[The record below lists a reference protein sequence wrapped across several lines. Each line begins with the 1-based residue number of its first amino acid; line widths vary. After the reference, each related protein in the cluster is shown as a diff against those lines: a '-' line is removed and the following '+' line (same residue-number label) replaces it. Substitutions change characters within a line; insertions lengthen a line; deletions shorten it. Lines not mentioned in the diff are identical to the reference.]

1 MKWLTTT
8 LFSAFAC
15 CNFFVANAQYITVD
29 DTKTAQE
36 LVEDILVN
44 SSCANVTNF
53 TVKGDS
59 FSGSKN
65 SYGYFHSGTS
75 SFPFTEGILLSTWS
89 STSSVGPFVSN
100 RGGGDESWD
109 GDSDLDQTVGIESV
123 NATSLEF
130 DFTPLTNFVSFNYI
144 FASNEYQAYFP
155 CEYSD
160 GFAFLIKEK
169 GSTDSYK
176 NLAVLPNTS
185 TPVSS
190 ENVHPLINN
199 FTEANGV
206 THLGCPPI
214 NQEYFNGFNN
224 NTSPVNYSGQTKVL
238 TAQTDVIVG
247 KTYHIKLVIADD
259 KEQYYDSAVFLQ
271 AGSFTSNINLGQ
283 DRLLS
288 NNNPICFG
296 ENYVIDTNLPSGYLY
311 KWFKDGIEIPLATS
325 SSYQI
330 NATGTYKVE
339 VLLSAGC
346 TATEEIKIEYAPEIA
361 LDSATLIQCDDNN
374 DNIAV
379 FNLTKMDSV
388 IKKGATDLSNVE
400 YYESLTDAQG
410 KINPIV
416 NSLAYINTTQNQILT
431 ARVTN
436 SYGCANFSQLTL
448 TILNNVIPSQ
458 PPVST
463 CDTDDTQDGL
473 HQFDLDTQVN
483 PQILNGLPS
492 GLLVEYY
499 INESDA
505 VSEKNSL
512 PNLFTT
518 TIPNQ
523 QTIFARIINGSD
535 CYSITPVTLIVN
547 IFNPANFEDET
558 AVLCN
563 GSSVSLTVDSGYS
576 GYLWDTGSTSNT
588 IIVTTPGEY
597 SVKVTDSNGCEKIKK
612 YTVKSSEIATITG
625 VVINDFSENENS
637 VLIEYSGVGNYEF
650 SLDGFYFQDDPLF
663 NNVAAGKYF
672 AYARDKNGCGLS
684 VPYTLYVMDYPKYF
698 TPNGDGYNDLWE
710 IKNLDLFPNSVLFI
724 FDRYGKLIKQVT
736 NSDAGWNGIL
746 NGNPMPSDDY
756 WFTLK
761 LADGR
766 ESKGHFSLKR

>member
-1 MKWLTTT
+1 MKWLTTI

-29 DTKTAQE
+29 DSKTAQQ

-44 SSCANVTNF
+44 SSCANVSNF

-59 FSGSKN
+59 FSGSSN
-65 SYGYFHSGTS
+65 SYGYFNSGTGN
-75 SFPFTEGILLSTWS
+75 FPFTEGVLLSTWS
-89 STSSVGPFVSN
+89 STNSVGPFVSN

-109 GDSDLDQTVGIESV
+109 GDADLDQTLGIQSV

-130 DFTPLTNFVSFNYI
+130 DFTPLTNFISFNYI
-144 FASNEYQAYFP
+144 FTSNEYQAYFP

-169 GSTDSYK
+169 GSADNYK
-176 NLAVLPNTS
+176 NLAVLPNSS

-199 FTEANGV
+199 FTETNGV
-206 THLGCPPI
+206 IHLGCPPI
-214 NQEYFNGFNN
+214 NQEYFNGFNT
-224 NTSPVNYSGQTKVL
+224 NTSPINYSGQTKVL
-238 TAQTDVIVG
+238 TAQTEVIVG

-259 KEQYYDSAVFLQ
+259 KEEYYDSAVFLE
-271 AGSFTSNINLGQ
+271 AGSFVSNINLGE

-288 NNNPICFG
+288 SNNPICFG
-296 ENYVIDTNLPSGYLY
+296 ESYSIDTNLPAGYTY
-311 KWFKDGIEIPLATS
+311 KWFKNDVEIPSATR

-330 NATGTYKVE
+330 NDSGTYKVE

-346 TATEEIKIEYAPEIA
+346 TATEEIKIEYAPEIP
-361 LDSATLIQCDDNN
+361 LDDATLVQCDDNN

-379 FNLTKMDSV
+379 FNLTKMDGV
-388 IKKGATDLSNVE
+388 IKKGATDLSIVE
-400 YYESLTDAQG
+400 YYESLTNAQG
-410 KINPIV
+410 QINPIV
-416 NSLAYINTTQNQILT
+416 NPSAYINTTPNQILV

-448 TILNNVIPSQ
+448 TIINNVIATQ

-463 CDTDDTQDGL
+463 CDNDDTQDGL
-473 HQFDLDTQVN
+473 HQFDLDAQVSQ
-483 PQILNGLPS
+483 QILSGLPS
-492 GLLVEYY
+492 GILVEYY
-499 INESDA
+499 LNESDA
-505 VSEKNSL
+505 VSEKNPL

-518 TIPNQ
+518 TIANQ
-523 QTIFARIINGSD
+523 QTIFARLINGTD
-535 CYSITPVTLIVN
+535 CYSINPVRLQVN
-547 IFNPANFEDET
+547 IFDPPNFEDET
-558 AVLCN
+558 AILCN
-563 GSSVSLTVDSGYS
+563 GSSISLNVDSGYS
-576 GYLWDTGSTSNT
+576 SYLWNTGSISNT
-588 IIVTTPGEY
+588 LIVTSPGEY
-597 SVKVTDSNGCEKIKK
+597 SVKVTDSNGCEKTKK
-612 YTVKSSEIATITG
+612 YTVKSSDIATITR
-625 VVINDFSENENS
+625 VVINDFAENENS
-637 VLIEYSGVGNYEF
+637 VLIEYTGIGNYEF
-650 SLDGFYFQDDPLF
+650 SLDGFYFQDNSLF
-663 NNVAAGKYF
+663 NNVVAGKYF
-672 AYARDKNGCGLS
+672 AYVRDKNGCGLS
-684 VPYTLYVMDYPKYF
+684 APYTLYVMDYPKYF

-736 NSDAGWNGIL
+736 NSEIGWNGTF
-746 NGNPMPSDDY
+746 GGTQMPADDY

>member
-1 MKWLTTT
+1 MKWLTTI
-8 LFSAFAC
+8 LFSAFVC

-53 TVKGDS
+53 SVKGDS

-75 SFPFTEGILLSTWS
+75 GFPFSEGILLSTWS

-169 GSTDSYK
+169 GSPDSYK

-288 NNNPICFG
+288 SNNPICFG

-330 NATGTYKVE
+330 NASGTYKVE

-346 TATEEIKIEYAPEIA
+346 TATEEIIIEYAPEIA

-379 FNLTKMDSV
+379 FNLTKIDSV

-400 YYESLTDAQG
+400 YYESSTDAQG
-410 KINPIV
+410 QINPIV
-416 NSLAYINTTQNQILT
+416 NPSAYTNTSPNQILT
-431 ARVTN
+431 ARVSN

-463 CDTDDTQDGL
+463 CDNDDTQDGL
-473 HQFDLDTQVN
+473 HQFDLDTQISQ
-483 PQILNGLPS
+483 QILNGLPS

-505 VSEKNSL
+505 VLEKNPL

-535 CYSITPVTLIVN
+535 CYSITPVTLTVN

-563 GSSVSLTVDSGYS
+563 GSSSSLIVDSGYS

-597 SVKVTDSNGCEKIKK
+597 SVRVTDSNGCEKTKK
-612 YTVKSSEIATITG
+612 YTVKSSDIATITG
-625 VVINDFSENENS
+625 VVINDFAENENS

-650 SLDGFYFQDDPLF
+650 SLDGFYFQDNPLF

-684 VPYTLYVMDYPKYF
+684 APYTLYVMDYPKYF

-710 IKNLDLFPNSVLFI
+710 IKNLDLFPSSVLFI

-736 NSDAGWNGIL
+736 NSDAGWNGTL
-746 NGNPMPSDDY
+746 NGNQMPSDDY